1 MALKLY
7 GLMRGIDAFVHDTK
21 VNYRRVEQFNSSL
34 GGCLNLVFNALK
46 ANLCL
51 KWW

>member
-1 MALKLY
+1 MPLKLY
-7 GLMRGIDAFVHDTK
+7 ALLRGIDAFVHDTK

-34 GGCLNLVFNALK
+34 GGCLTLVFNALI
-46 ANLCL
+46 ANLFS